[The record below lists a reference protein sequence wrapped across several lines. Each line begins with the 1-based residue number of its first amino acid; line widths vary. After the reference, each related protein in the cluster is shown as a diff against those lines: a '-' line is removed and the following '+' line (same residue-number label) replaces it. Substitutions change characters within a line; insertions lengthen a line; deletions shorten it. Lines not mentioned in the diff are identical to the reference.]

1 MRSAELLSW
10 ARDELIKLI
19 EIPSVSGKERRIL
32 TYLENR
38 AQELD
43 LPVCRSAV
51 SSSQWNLLVGNCSA
65 SRLIFVAHVD
75 TVKPAWEGATSVRVR
90 GNRVWGLGAVDDK
103 GGIVACLLALMLA
116 RKAGVPLEE
125 LPVAVGLTVDE
136 EVNGTG
142 SLAMAK
148 AFQPAYAI
156 VLEGTDLG
164 IAVAE
169 AGHLDVEVVVRGKSV
184 HTGRFEEGNSA
195 LLKAARF
202 TADLASHPFDG
213 RIDPMIGRS
222 AANVISFHSGSAEL
236 NAIPDRAELYVV
248 ARLGR
253 GTTVRRVFS
262 DICAIG
268 RLYGAEVSMV
278 ETGIPGQMEYSEPLG
293 IPADSRLVSALQ
305 KAFQGT
311 TGRPAEILASPS
323 WTDMHNLIEYGGSEA
338 VVFGPG
344 RLQNAHGKGEHIDVR
359 DILSCAEVFAGL
371 LQQIHSGEFPIG
383 AH

>member
-1 MRSAELLSW
+1 LRSAELLTW
-10 ARDELIKLI
+10 AREELIKLI
-19 EIPSVSGKERRIL
+19 EIPSVSGKEQQIL
-32 TYLENR
+32 TYLEKR
-38 AQELD
+38 AKELD

-65 SRLIFVAHVD
+65 PRLIFVAHMD
-75 TVKPAWEGATSVRVR
+75 TVKPAWKGATGIRVR
-90 GNRVWGLGAVDDK
+90 GERVWGLGAVDDK

-116 RKAGVPLEE
+116 REAGVPLEE
-125 LPVAVGLTVDE
+125 LPVAVGLTIDE

-148 AFQPAYAI
+148 SFQPAYAI

-184 HTGRFEEGNSA
+184 HTGRFEEGDSA

-202 TADLASHPFDG
+202 TVDLASHAFG
-213 RIDPMIGRS
+213 NRIDPLIGRT

-236 NAIPDRAELYVV
+236 NAVPDRADLYIV

-253 GTTVRRVFS
+253 GITVQQVFS
-262 DICAIG
+262 DIRTIC
-268 RLYGAEVSMV
+268 RRYGAEVSMV
-278 ETGIPGQMEYSEPLG
+278 ETGIPGQMECSEPVG

-305 KAFQGT
+305 KAFQST
-311 TGRPAEILASPS
+311 SGRPAEILASPS
-323 WTDMHNLIEYGGSEA
+323 WTDMHNLVEYGGSEA

-344 RLQNAHGKGEHIDVR
+344 RLQTAHGKGEHIDVR
-359 DILSCAEVFAGL
+359 DILGCAEVFAGL
-371 LQQIHSGEFPIG
+371 LKQIHSGEFPIG
-383 AH
+383 EP